1 MLFPLFLV
9 PTEKSGFRT
18 TNGMSDAMT
27 SNGKYI
33 TVEAASMLQDAGAER
48 INNQQLANLRNSQAR
63 AVYFWACLLWVSIQ
77 LEVQGAVHGYFG
89 PEARPFP

>member
-48 INNQQLANLRNSQAR
+48 CGQFAAAWPWHVAEDRIIVAHHLQA
-63 AVYFWACLLWVSIQ
+63 
-77 LEVQGAVHGYFG
+77 
-89 PEARPFP
+89 